1 MVKKVLYF
9 HHATGLGGAPRSLSL
24 LIRGLDRER
33 FQPIVAMPKREGNG
47 AVKALFREAGAEVLE
62 ERDIRPFNGS
72 SVARNDALK
81 DRAYAIASYPL
92 TVRCAKRLVN
102 DVRPDLVHLN
112 STCLVAAAAGAH
124 MASPKLPV
132 IAHVREPLL
141 SNRWGRA
148 LASLNRRHM
157 NAFISIDE
165 AGLRTLGSKDVDGTV
180 VYNFVDDEAFHSDPE
195 SGEKY
200 RRMQAWDADD
210 VVFLFL
216 ARVAPSN
223 GPLELVKLIDA
234 NIQKLHPSARFVVA
248 GFPERKA
255 DYALAAYEAI
265 KQSPRCVALDFVEDA
280 VPLMLASDVI
290 VAPFTEPHSARSVFE
305 GAALGKPGLVANVPH
320 LVELV
325 RDGHTGAVFSWE
337 EPDTFVSAV
346 NDLCN
351 SDKRREMGRASLEF
365 AKANFCS
372 KTGVEKTM
380 SVYDKLL
387 ENR

>member
-1 MVKKVLYF
+1 MKKVLYF

-33 FQPIVAMPKREGNG
+33 FQPVVAMPEREGNG

-148 LASLNRRHM
+148 LASLNRRHV

-165 AGLRTLGSKDVDGTV
+165 AGLRTLGSEDVDGTV
-180 VYNFVDDEAFHSDPE
+180 VYNFVDEEAFHSDPE
-195 SGEKY
+195 SGERY

-234 NIQKLHPSARFVVA
+234 NAQKLHPSARFVVA
-248 GFPERKA
+248 GFPKSKTG
-255 DYALAAYEAI
+255 YALAAYEAAGR
-265 KQSPRCVALDFVEDA
+265 SARCVAVDFVEDP

-290 VAPFTEPHSARSVFE
+290 VAPFIEPHSARSVFE
-305 GAALGKPGLVANVPH
+305 GAALGKPGLVSDVPH
-320 LVELV
+320 LIELV
-325 RDGHTGAVFSWE
+325 RDGHTGTVFSWE
-337 EPDTFVSAV
+337 ESNTFVSAV
-346 NDLCN
+346 NGLCN
-351 SDKRREMGRASLEF
+351 NDKRKEMGRASLEF
-365 AKANFCS
+365 AKVNFCS
-372 KTGVEKTM
+372 KTGIDKTM
-380 SVYDKLL
+380 SVYDKIL
-387 ENR
+387 ENK

>member
-24 LIRGLDRER
+24 LIKGLDRER
-33 FQPIVAMPKREGNG
+33 FQPIVAMPGRAGNG

-62 ERDIRPFNGS
+62 ERDIRPFHGS
-72 SVARNDALK
+72 SVAPNNALK

-102 DVRPDLVHLN
+102 DVCPDLVHLN

-141 SNRWGRA
+141 PNRWGRA
-148 LASLNRRHM
+148 LASLNRRHV

-165 AGLRTLGSKDVDGTV
+165 AGLQTLGSKDLDGTI
-180 VYNFVDDEAFHSDPE
+180 VYNFVDEEAFHADLKL
-195 SGEKY
+195 GEKY
-200 RRMQAWDADD
+200 RRMQAWDARD

-216 ARVAPSN
+216 ARIAPSN
-223 GPLELVKLIDA
+223 GPLELVRLIEA
-234 NIQKLHPSARFVVA
+234 NTQKLHPSARFVVA
-248 GFPERKA
+248 GFPKSKTG
-255 DYALAAYEAI
+255 YALAAYEAAR
-265 KQSPRCVALDFVEDA
+265 QSARCVALDFVEDP

-325 RDGHTGAVFSWE
+325 RDGYTGAVFRWE
-337 EPDTFVSAV
+337 EPNMFVSAV

-351 SDKRREMGRASLEF
+351 VDRRREMGRASLEF

-372 KTGVEKTM
+372 KTGIDKTM

-387 ENR
+387 EKK